1 MQQVVIL
8 APSQD
13 IHASAVAWALR
24 RTGVGVQASESLR
37 HDPSARLA
45 VQASEHGLKGWLSAC
60 PTDAIAS
67 VWYRRPDRPDVRDQG
82 EVDRLFSLQQWTLF
96 QKNFLTVAR
105 DLVPALWINDPAAAV
120 AAESKLLQLRVAA
133 EVGLEFPEATITN
146 DAGRVAELVRR
157 WGRVVFKTFQGHAWE
172 DRAAQRLYST
182 DVAVLDASA
191 ELPELSIAFCP
202 GIYQRYID
210 KVCDLRVTMIGE
222 RFFTA
227 RISRRSGGA
236 FVDWR
241 PSILDEEMRVEAV
254 QLPEVTELKLR
265 RLMRRLGLVFGCI
278 DLVQDAAGQLYFL
291 EVNQQGQF
299 LFIEKMLPEL
309 PLLQA
314 MSCLLA
320 EGNVAYSLTPEGRPS
335 FEQYLQSADYQ
346 DALAAPPEQQAWP
359 YTVEPVPP
367 AEPAV

>member
-8 APSQD
+8 APSND

-24 RTGVGVQASESLR
+24 RAGIGVQVSESVR

-45 VQASEHGLKGWLSAC
+45 VEAGERGLAGWMSSGAVE
-60 PTDAIAS
+60 AISS
-67 VWYRRPDRPDVRDQG
+67 VWYRRPGRPDVADQG
-82 EVDRLFSLQQWTLF
+82 EVDQRFSLQQWMLF
-96 QKNFLTVAR
+96 QKNFLTVAK
-105 DLVPALWINDPAAAV
+105 DLIPAFWVNDPATSV

-133 EVGLEFPEATITN
+133 EVGLEFPEAVFTN
-146 DAGRVAELVRR
+146 DASRVAELVQRF
-157 WGRVVFKTFQGHAWE
+157 GRVVFKTFQGHAWE
-172 DRAAQRLYST
+172 DRASQRMYST
-182 DVAVLDASA
+182 DVAVLDAST

-210 KVCDLRVTMIGE
+210 KVCDLRVTVIGE
-222 RFFTA
+222 RFFAA

-241 PSILDEEMRVEAV
+241 PSILDDEMRVEAV

-278 DLVQDAAGQLYFL
+278 DLVVDAAGQLYFL

-314 MSCLLA
+314 MSGMLA
-320 EGNVAYSLTPEGRPS
+320 EGHAAYSLESDARAPT
-335 FEQYLQSADYQ
+335 FEHYLESADYQ
-346 DALAAPPEQQAWP
+346 EALAAPAGQQAWP
-359 YTVEPVPP
+359 YTVE
-367 AEPAV
+367 EAVG